1 MPLAP
6 FCAPLLRGAEM
17 KPNGIIIL
25 ASVAVIA
32 AAFGVALLSGAH
44 MAQRNALIANPA
56 LIADVR

>member
-1 MPLAP
+1 
-6 FCAPLLRGAEM
+6 M